1 MIKIIV
7 KIEVRYVL
15 LQSSV
20 HSNVYF
26 LLENSAVAMKVKVRC
41 DVQTQLCYA
50 SVSVMKFPVSWT
62 LLGFFS
68 FSFLVMFSCN
78 VQLKKAQ
85 ILCGKEQEV
94 GEKMA
99 SKMA

>member
-26 LLENSAVAMKVKVRC
+26 LLEHSAEAMKARC

-62 LLGFFS
+62 LLCVFF

-85 ILCGKEQEV
+85 IFCSKEQ
-94 GEKMA
+94 
-99 SKMA
+99 